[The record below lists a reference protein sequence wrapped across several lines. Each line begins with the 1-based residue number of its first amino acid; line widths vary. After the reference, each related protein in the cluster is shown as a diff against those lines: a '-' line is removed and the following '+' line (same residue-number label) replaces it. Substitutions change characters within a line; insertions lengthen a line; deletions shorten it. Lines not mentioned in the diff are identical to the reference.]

1 MFGGILGIAIMAKN
15 FLSINDLSREELIH
29 LLDRADALRTLP
41 SPMNSDPHAGILAG
55 SNIALLFEK
64 PSLRTK
70 VSFDIAISRLG
81 GHSIFLGNEEVGL
94 DVRER
99 VEDVGRVL
107 GKWCSGIVARVFSQ
121 TALQRLADSSNVP
134 VINALSDTEHPCQAV
149 ADVLTIRRTLG
160 TFHGVT
166 VAYVGDANNCA
177 LSLGIACAIL
187 GINFRIASP
196 AGFGFDSE
204 ILKSIEKRYGD
215 EESGV
220 QIFPSA
226 ELAVAEA
233 HVIYTDVW
241 SSMGQ
246 EAQAEQRRNA
256 FHGFQVDE
264 QLMAVAAPNAI
275 LMHPMPAHYGDEVAP
290 GMLDAKYSAAFDQ
303 AENRLY
309 AQMAI
314 LEFLFGLTQN

>member
-1 MFGGILGIAIMAKN
+1 MTKN
-15 FLSINDLSREELIH
+15 FLSIDDLSSRDELIH
-29 LLDRADALRTLP
+29 LLDRADALRVLP
-41 SPMNSDPHAGILAG
+41 SGLDSDHHAGLLAG

-81 GHSIFLGNEEVGL
+81 GQSIFLGNEEVGL

-107 GKWCSGIVARVFSQ
+107 GKWCSGIVARVFSHA
-121 TALQRLADSSNVP
+121 ALQRLADSSNIP
-134 VINALSDTEHPCQAV
+134 VINALSDAEHPCQAI

-160 TFHGVT
+160 TLEGVT
-166 VAYVGDANNCA
+166 LAYVGDANNCA

-187 GINFRIASP
+187 GVNFRISSP
-196 AGFGFDSE
+196 NGFGFKSE
-204 ILKSIEKRYGD
+204 SMGLIEKRYGD
-215 EESGV
+215 GESGLQV
-220 QIFPSA
+220 FPSA
-226 ELAVAEA
+226 ELAVAQA
-233 HVIYTDVW
+233 NVIYTDVW

-246 EAQAEQRRNA
+246 EAQAEQRRIA
-256 FHGFQVDE
+256 FHGFQVN
-264 QLMAVAAPNAI
+264 QHLMDLAAPNAI
-275 LMHPMPAHYGDEVAP
+275 LMHPMPAHYGDEVAE
-290 GMLDAKYSAAFDQ
+290 GMLDAKYSIAFDQ

-314 LEFLFGLTQN
+314 LEFLFDQIQH